1 MKSFVKQT
9 AKWVTTSTLVAG
21 ILFPSGLTVSAAEMD
36 YPVKGAYHPAVTSPV
51 QLKTPFQSQFM
62 NKQGQDIFGPTNP
75 NYKMNVYYDS
85 TNHTIKGEMTVTFT
99 NNTRTQLNELY
110 FNLWG
115 NAETSKENGG
125 SMSVSNVKVNGK
137 TAKFTVDS
145 TAVHISSVQ
154 VPNDQKSTVSMDFVV
169 QVPEQQDRFGWNKNT
184 VSLGNWFPILAVYD
198 KEGWNV
204 DAYFPYGE
212 SFYSLTGDFDVT
224 LTTDKAQVIATTG
237 TEVGQP
243 VNSGN
248 LATHH
253 YKAKQVRDFAIEMDP
268 TYKVKQTKV
277 KNVKINVYYTD
288 EQEKYA
294 DSMVEAGIES
304 IKLFSDRFGEYPWP
318 ELDIVGMEGWFGG
331 MEYPQLTMISI
342 AGNRSQEWVK
352 HVTAHEIGHQWFYGI
367 IGNNEHDEPWLDES
381 FASFA
386 AALYSDELDQLKA
399 EPVGDYHLSYPVST
413 FAERAAEGGIG
424 AYYNMIYGY
433 GSRTVNDLR
442 LELGDEAFYK
452 AMKDYFKEK
461 KFGVSTTKDF
471 IQIMEKSTGRD
482 LTNFFT
488 SHRVFVSDQE

>member
-1 MKSFVKQT
+1 MKKFVKQT
-9 AKWVTTSTLVAG
+9 AKWVTASTFMAG
-21 ILFPSGLTVSAAEMD
+21 ILFPSGLTISASEKD

-51 QLKTPFQSQFM
+51 HLETPFQSQFM
-62 NKQGQDIFGPTNP
+62 NKQGQDIFGPANP
-75 NYKMNVYYDS
+75 NYKMSVYYDS
-85 TNHTIKGEMTVTFT
+85 INHTIQGKMTVTFT

-115 NAETSKENGG
+115 NEETSKENGG
-125 SMSVSNVKVNGK
+125 IMSVSNVKVNGK
-137 TAKFTVDS
+137 TAKFAVDS
-145 TAVHISSVQ
+145 TALHISSVQ
-154 VPNDQKSTVSMDFVV
+154 IPNNQKSTVSMDFVV
-169 QVPEQQDRFGWNKNT
+169 RVPERQDRFGWNKNT
-184 VSLGNWFPILAVYD
+184 ASLGNWFPILAVYD

-224 LTTDKAQVIATTG
+224 LMTEKDQVIATTG
-237 TEVGQP
+237 TETGQP
-243 VNSGN
+243 HISGN

-253 YKAKQVRDFAIEMDP
+253 YKAEQVRDFAIEMDP
-268 TYKVKQTKV
+268 AYKVKQKKV
-277 KNVKINVYYTD
+277 NNVNVNVYYTD
-288 EQEKYA
+288 EQAKYA
-294 DSMVEAGIES
+294 DSMLEAGIES

-342 AGNRSQEWVK
+342 AKNPSQEWVK
-352 HVTAHEIGHQWFYGI
+352 NVTAHEIGHQWFYGI
-367 IGNNEHDEPWLDES
+367 IGNNEHDEAWLDES

-386 AALYSDELDQLKA
+386 AALYSKELDQLKA

-413 FAERAAEGGIG
+413 FAERAAEGGIE
-424 AYYNMIYGY
+424 AYYKMIYGY

-442 LELGDEAFYK
+442 LELGDEVFYK
-452 AMKDYFKEK
+452 AMKDYFNEK

-482 LTNFFT
+482 LANFFA
-488 SHRVFVSDQE
+488 SHRIFVSDQE